1 MNKFAGQV
9 TETEEEG
16 GSMVLDCRSS
26 SLNFALHSQFYDPE
40 VIEILLEN
48 GADHSIKND
57 SSLFPLQVATLYN
70 YSESV
75 LSLVR
80 HCGCASSDTYSEYSP
95 LVLLLDSAELLYP
108 DEELGSPQRC
118 AEKRYHLMRCVKILL
133 NGGYDVLNDSLM
145 VDLCQR
151 SKCEEDTDE
160 IVLNVCNAINDWV
173 YQPKN
178 LKVLC
183 RLRIRH
189 ILHGGQTC
197 NPRTVHQLPL
207 PKTLNNYLNF
217 CDFE

>member
-1 MNKFAGQV
+1 VNKFAGQV

-16 GSMVLDCRSS
+16 GSMVLDRRST

-57 SSLFPLQVATLYN
+57 SSLYPLQVATLYN
-70 YSESV
+70 YSDSV

-80 HCGCASSDTYSEYSP
+80 YFGCASSDTYSEYSP

-108 DEELGSPQRC
+108 DEELGSPERI
-118 AEKRYHLMRCVKILL
+118 AEKRYHLMRCVRILL
-133 NGGYDVLNDSLM
+133 NGGYDVISDSLM
-145 VDLCQR
+145 MDLCQK
-151 SKCEEDTDE
+151 SKCGEDTEE
-160 IVLNVCNAINDWV
+160 IVKSVCNIINDWL
-173 YQPKN
+173 YQPKS

-183 RLRIRH
+183 RLKIRRI
-189 ILHGGQTC
+189 LQKGMAC
-197 NPRTVHQLPL
+197 NPKTVHTLPL
-207 PKTLNNYLNF
+207 PKTLNNYLNL